1 MNVNFIICPNANHG
15 PPHVGHLWY
24 YVHVLYLMD
33 QYAHKAIEHGWDC
46 DVNLRVLFD
55 VHSRPE
61 FEDHYIDML
70 HWMGQPADAIDRI
83 KDLGWKTVMQ
93 LQYTGMTPA
102 WMDSV
107 CNYWH
112 FADTDPEGRAVK
124 MWYFNQHNVY
134 WHVRGDD
141 LYPEKLVDR
150 QTVIANRL
158 RCPFMWYI
166 PLLYDDIT
174 GEKIG
179 GEAVQVD
186 YRVHDLFK
194 DKRPVDVIA
203 GMFKSLGLEGIE
215 DCYPG
220 RLQPFHALID
230 ETMRVPHKWRDLIH
244 PSATIPG
251 DERMPGDED
260 L

>member
-1 MNVNFIICPNANHG
+1 MNVNLLICPNANHG

-24 YVHVLYLMD
+24 YAHVLYLMD
-33 QYAHKAIEHGWDC
+33 EYERIANLQGWDC
-46 DVNLRVLFD
+46 EVGLRVLFD
-55 VHSRPE
+55 VHSKPE
-61 FEDHYIDML
+61 LEDYYVYML
-70 HWMGQPADAIDRI
+70 NWMGRSVDGVDRM
-83 KDLGWKTVMQ
+83 KDMGWKTVMQ

-112 FADTDPEGRAVK
+112 FADIDPEGRAVK
-124 MWYFNQHNVY
+124 LWYFNQHNVY
-134 WHVRGDD
+134 WHVRGSD
-141 LYPEKLVDR
+141 LYPEKLADR
-150 QTVIANRL
+150 QVATANRL
-158 RCPFMWYI
+158 RLPFMWYI

-179 GEAVQVD
+179 GEQVQVD
-186 YRVHDLFK
+186 YRIHDLF
-194 DKRPVDVIA
+194 DKHPSDVMS
-203 GMFKSLGLEGIE
+203 GMFKSLGLKGIE

-230 ETMRVPHKWRDLIH
+230 KEIRVPSKWRDLIH
-244 PSATIPG
+244 PHDDTRVEG
-251 DERMPGDED
+251 DND